1 MLIVLV
7 TGDGGKD
14 SPGQLVI
21 NSTSKSKTD
30 FVEKIGKRYI
40 KGSIFLWQHMQIV
53 MFRIC
58 ELLGGKGGGKGQRYN
73 AKLSNMKNISIAEE
87 YVKSLFIE

>member
-1 MLIVLV
+1 MLV

-30 FVEKIGKRYI
+30 FAALRVGIFPPNARPVPLVEVK
-40 KGSIFLWQHMQIV
+40 
-53 MFRIC
+53 
-58 ELLGGKGGGKGQRYN
+58 
-73 AKLSNMKNISIAEE
+73 AKLTEMCEQLSGLQGQFDRTSPPSPESLSSFLPRVMK
-87 YVKSLFIE
+87 

>member
-1 MLIVLV
+1 MLV

-40 KGSIFLWQHMQIV
+40 KGSIFYGN
-53 MFRIC
+53 IC
-58 ELLGGKGGGKGQRYN
+58 K
-73 AKLSNMKNISIAEE
+73 
-87 YVKSLFIE
+87 